1 MKFSEFP
8 KMEKPDRRPEFLDA
22 VKAAGQL
29 MIDQAEDIVP
39 QDIWAVCDIDIRVK
53 IDVFCGAPLPTLEVQ
68 THRFPQIFRPEP
80 SAKEG
85 EE

>member
-1 MKFSEFP
+1 MRFSEFH

-22 VKAAGQL
+22 VRAAGQL
-29 MIDQAEDIVP
+29 MIDRAEDIVP
-39 QDIWAVCDIDIRVK
+39 QDIPAVCDIDIRVK
-53 IDVFCGAPLPTLEVQ
+53 IDVFCGAPLPVLDVQ
-68 THRFPQIFRPEP
+68 THLFPQIFRPEP